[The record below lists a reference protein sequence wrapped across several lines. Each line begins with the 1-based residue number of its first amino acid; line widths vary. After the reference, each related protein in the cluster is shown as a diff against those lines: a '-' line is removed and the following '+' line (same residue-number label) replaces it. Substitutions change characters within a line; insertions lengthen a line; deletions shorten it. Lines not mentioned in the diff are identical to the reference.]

1 MHGGVAALADKGV
14 AITKLARKTAAASTK
29 KRRIMFS
36 PLPEWL
42 GNA

>member
-14 AITKLARKTAAASTK
+14 AITRLAKTAAASTK

-36 PLPEWL
+36 PLPERL